1 MPGIDIEELGEVL
14 QICRDNNVVTF
25 VDILAPESL
34 QGFDS
39 IKDLLPRI
47 DYFLPNDDEA
57 AHITGKTDPVDQ
69 IRTFK
74 EHGAN
79 TVVITCGKR
88 GSVANQKNKLWTC
101 GVYAVDSIDASGAGD
116 AFTTGLI
123 TAVLRG
129 LELPKVLA
137 YASAIGASA
146 TRAVGCT
153 DGVFTSDEAEAFIRS
168 NDIALEESFL

>member
-1 MPGIDIEELGEVL
+1 MPGIDREELGEIL
-14 QICRDNNVVTF
+14 QTCRDNNVITF

-39 IKDLLPRI
+39 IKELLPRI

-57 AHITGKTDPVDQ
+57 AQITGTTDPVDQ
-69 IRTFK
+69 LRAFQD
-74 EHGAN
+74 HGAN

-88 GSVANQKNKLWTC
+88 GSVANQHGTLWTC
-101 GVYAVDSIDASGAGD
+101 GVYSVDSIDASGAGD

-129 LELPKVLA
+129 LELPDVLV

-153 DGVFTSDEAEAFIRS
+153 DGVFTADEAEAFIRT
-168 NDIALEESFL
+168 NTIAVKESSL